1 MKKVILINILVF
13 IYHPALWA
21 SETMHFSP
29 VHITYHKDNSHSE
42 NIQIAP
48 LTHVEFSIEGVADQ
62 KSVTVYFNQ
71 AVVYKK
77 NQSDQ
82 NVSFTTDK
90 KGKYSVSVEVC
101 DLKNDCRK
109 KKQGDIILYSTS
121 GDGYP
126 QLKRNDK
133 RKNLVPTSNHNV
145 ILGYLN
151 EWDIYARKYDV
162 TKIPIEQL
170 THVVFSPAAICAPH
184 SRLARHSPSTKKRLD
199 IACNNENNFN
209 MVIIDGWAAY
219 TKKLPGITKKL
230 PVKGLFGQL
239 MSLKQ
244 TYPNKK
250 IILSFGG
257 WELSEPLAL
266 MNNPTYRENF
276 VSSVM
281 LFLSNWS
288 FLDGIDIQ
296 WIRPSNTFMQTHNL
310 TNDSLNSA
318 FHLLTSDLRSAFD
331 KNQSKKY
338 ELIASI
344 ETSKKQLNY
353 MDYSVNDDVD
363 YFMLRSFDFHGPWQH
378 RIAHASS
385 LYEFNNLG
393 KNAKLTNPASNDY
406 IEYGVKKL
414 IENGVDTK
422 KMILGL
428 PAYGRAWRIPL
439 KNKPSNSIKTKN
451 MKLPTTEL
459 NGIYEPGRIEYKA
472 LADHI
477 AAKEIK
483 PFTNKKI
490 KAAYAINREKGIFI
504 SYDSPYIAR
513 VKSDY
518 VHHLNLAGIGLISI
532 SGDNGDLINAISETN
547 NTQNTIHKSCYFDSY
562 FKCLPSLKKYLTLR
576 VFFKK

>member
-1 MKKVILINILVF
+1 MKKISLINIF
-13 IYHPALWA
+13 MIIYFPTLWA

-42 NIQIAP
+42 NIHIAP
-48 LTHVEFSIEGVADQ
+48 LTHVEFSIKGIADQ
-62 KSVTVYFNQ
+62 KSVAIYFDQAIVYE
-71 AVVYKK
+71 K
-77 NQSDQ
+77 NQSHQ
-82 NVSFTTDK
+82 SVSFKTDK
-90 KGKYSVSVEVC
+90 KGKYSVTVEVC
-101 DLKNDCRK
+101 DINNNCYK
-109 KKQGDIILYSTS
+109 KKQGDIILFSTS

-133 RKNLVPTSNHNV
+133 RKNILPTSNHNV

-151 EWDIYARKYDV
+151 EWDIYARNYDV

-184 SRLARHSPSTKKRLD
+184 SRLAHYSPSTKKRLD

-209 MVIIDGWAAY
+209 LVIIDSWATY
-219 TKKLPGITKKL
+219 TKKLAGITESL

-250 IILSFGG
+250 IILSIGG

-266 MNNPTYRENF
+266 LNNPTYRERF

-310 TNDSLNSA
+310 TKDSLNSA

-331 KNQSKKY
+331 KNQSKEY

-363 YFMLRSFDFHGPWQH
+363 YFMLRSFDFHGPWEH

-385 LYEFNNLG
+385 LYEFA
-393 KNAKLTNPASNDY
+393 NAKEKNKLNRPIAKDY
-406 IEYGVKKL
+406 VDYGVKKL

-428 PAYGRAWRIPL
+428 PAYGRCWRMPTQDQASVS
-439 KNKPSNSIKTKN
+439 NKTSS
-451 MKLPTTEL
+451 MKLPATEL
-459 NGIYEPGRIEYKA
+459 NGIYESGRIEYKA

-477 AAKEIK
+477 DAKEIK
-483 PFTNKKI
+483 PLINKKI
-490 KAAYAINREKGIFI
+490 KAAYATNYKRGIFI
-504 SYDSPYIAR
+504 SYDSPYTAR
-513 VKSDY
+513 TKSDY
-518 VHHLNLAGIGLISI
+518 AHELNLAGIGLISM

-547 NTQNTIHKSCYFDSY
+547 NTQNTIHKSCFFSYY
-562 FKCLPSLKKYLTLR
+562 FKYLSNIKNILIFDFLKK
-576 VFFKK
+576 